1 MSSYNIINLE
11 GQSIYSTAEAVRA
24 ANLDWEVSSG
34 DVQVQTYNRQHC
46 MYQWTPMNN
55 LKGIYRTDSGTP
67 LGNCVVGQGFETVQN
82 TEAFRCF
89 DRILQDSNAQFVS
102 GGYFH
107 NGSSVFLQ
115 CRLPYEAKLLNGD
128 TTERYLLIAQGHT
141 GQQALTMKF
150 THIRPVCSNTLYAAL
165 RDSNHSYNIKHTR
178 SIQANMDKAIKY
190 MQLGLDHLSK
200 VETTFNRMTQMSLS
214 EQEQLNFLKLCYD
227 RPLDEDLKDWRK
239 WNNGIEPIFLDA
251 RGKEKSEGT
260 LWHPFNVVTEY
271 EDHWSPVNNPRGQ
284 RGAFRSPEVIQE
296 ARQVRAL
303 LNKSTV
309 DRKTRAFTLAD
320 DVQAGRLDL
329 RTGKHN
335 KATSG
340 FAAALGGA
348 AVAGAVGQQLLF

>member
-1 MSSYNIINLE
+1 
-11 GQSIYSTAEAVRA
+11 
-24 ANLDWEVSSG
+24 
-34 DVQVQTYNRQHC
+34 
-46 MYQWTPMNN
+46 
-55 LKGIYRTDSGTP
+55 
-67 LGNCVVGQGFETVQN
+67 
-82 TEAFRCF
+82 
-89 DRILQDSNAQFVS
+89 
-102 GGYFH
+102 
-107 NGSSVFLQ
+107 
-115 CRLPYEAKLLNGD
+115 
-128 TTERYLLIAQGHT
+128 
-141 GQQALTMKF
+141 MKF

-178 SIQANMDKAIKY
+178 SIQINMDKAIKY

-335 KATSG
+335 KATRCCSCWCCWTAIIVLSINIMGVIFSQSG
-340 FAAALGGA
+340 DGSLTLNTIMPRHTYLYKSQPDNGDYTCRGGVSGPLGEEDSEYTLEIGNMKNCDPEMLALAAHVDELKH
-348 AVAGAVGQQLLF
+348 LLSMQAKHEPLSRMVYQSWLNLTNELKNKINENE